1 MHEKHEDYMKRRSTE
16 LKEQFGIESSVPS
29 NKELEDRIKDIKD
42 TIRRIESKLD
52 QHLGKGF
59 E

>member
-1 MHEKHEDYMKRRSTE
+1 MNETHEGYMKRRIKE
-16 LKEQFGIESSVPS
+16 LREEQGIEPVPS
-29 NKELEDRIKDIKD
+29 NKDLADTIEEIKSS
-42 TIRRIESKLD
+42 IRRIESKLD

>member
-1 MHEKHEDYMKRRSTE
+1 MQEKHEQYMKRRIKE
-16 LKEQFGIESSVPS
+16 LREEQGIKHVPS
-29 NKELEDRIKDIKD
+29 NQELSD
-42 TIRRIESKLD
+42 TIEEIKNSIRRLEAKID